1 MVSWIYKGRDD
12 QSLQNVVGLLFR
24 ELPVA
29 VKLSPDVTLASYF
42 LDIQNQITQGIVHS
56 SYPWVS
62 LNSSPRSNDNIVIN
76 YQDMVGLEKKL
87 PMPVKL
93 EDIPVN
99 GERTAESGMEFMI
112 TDADEENILISAEF
126 SGDRFKQEDV
136 SRFVIM
142 TVGFLN
148 EMIQR
153 REKLDITLDALFKSQ
168 RCDDLFK

>member
-1 MVSWIYKGRDD
+1 
-12 QSLQNVVGLLFR
+12 
-24 ELPVA
+24 
-29 VKLSPDVTLASYF
+29 
-42 LDIQNQITQGIVHS
+42 
-56 SYPWVS
+56 
-62 LNSSPRSNDNIVIN
+62 
-76 YQDMVGLEKKL
+76 
-87 PMPVKL
+87 
-93 EDIPVN
+93 
-99 GERTAESGMEFMI
+99 MI